1 MKNSNKRLI
10 LLALNEINFDVVGK
24 YVAADGRR
32 FPALKRLL
40 SGARIRTSCE
50 KQYEQL
56 EPWIQWA
63 SVYTGKTYAEHGV
76 FRLGDIVGSGV
87 PQIFE
92 QLEEAGYRVGAISAM
107 NAENRL
113 KQPAYF
119 IPDPWTQT
127 PADASWW
134 SQSLGHAVSQAVN
147 DNAQARITPK
157 SALQVV
163 LGLLRFARVVHH
175 QKYLSLVLASRRKP
189 WLKALVLDLLLH
201 DVHWRMFNA
210 KKPNFST
217 LFLNAGAHI
226 QHHYFFNAE
235 PLRKDSPNKNPAWYV
250 PEDVDPLADVLG
262 LYDLMVGEY
271 FDRTDTEVV
280 LATGLAQKPYDRVEY
295 YYRLNTHADFLRGL
309 GVSFRGVFPRMTR
322 DFLIEFENPQQ
333 AQAAQ
338 DVLASVRVVGDD
350 VPLFG
355 EIDNRGVS
363 LFVTLTYPRQI
374 TLETQYQVGDR
385 KAALLP
391 EVSFVA
397 IKNGIHQEE
406 GFAFFSPGAAKHAP
420 ADKAH
425 VAQLAAMIKSYF
437 DLASLSERCSHTQ
450 SFFGGADYG
459 RAQVGGIGDTS
470 GGPDPQDRDQRADL
484 LSLEKPARGLGS

>member
-1 MKNSNKRLI
+1 MLE
-10 LLALNEINFDVVGK
+10 LNEINFDVVER
-24 YVAADGRR
+24 YIAADATR
-32 FPALKRLL
+32 FPALKKLL
-40 SGARIRTSCE
+40 SGSWIRTSCE
-50 KQYEQL
+50 KQYEEL

-63 SVYTGKTYAEHGV
+63 SVHTGKTYAEHGV
-76 FRLGDIVGSGV
+76 FRLGDMVGSGV

-92 QLEEAGYRVGAISAM
+92 QLEQAGYKVGAISAM

-134 SQSLGHAVSQAVN
+134 SQSLGQAVSQAVN
-147 DNAQARITPK
+147 DNAQDRITPK

-163 LGLLRFARVVHH
+163 LGLLRFARVSHY

-201 DVHWRMFNA
+201 DVHWSMFDA

-235 PLRKDSPNKNPAWYV
+235 PLRKDSPNKNPDWYV
-250 PEDVDPLADVLG
+250 SECEDPLADVLE
-262 LYDLMVGEY
+262 LYDLIVGEY
-271 FDRTDTEVV
+271 FDRAGTDVV
-280 LATGLAQKPYDRVEY
+280 LATGLAQKPYDRVKF
-295 YYRLNTHADFLRGL
+295 YYRLNTHADFLCGL
-309 GVSFRGVFPRMTR
+309 GITFSGVFPRMTR
-322 DFLIEFENPQQ
+322 DFLIEFENNQQ
-333 AQAAQ
+333 AKAAQ
-338 DVLASVRVVGDD
+338 DVLSSVRVVGDD

-355 EIDNRGVS
+355 EIDNRGDS
-363 LFVTLTYPRQI
+363 LFVTLTYPQEI
-374 TLETQYQVGDR
+374 TAQTQYQVGHR

-397 IKNGIHQEE
+397 IKNGMHQEE
-406 GFAFFSPGAAKHAP
+406 GFAFFTPDVARYVP

-425 VAQLAAMIKSYF
+425 VAELGVAIMSYF
-437 DLASLSERCSHTQ
+437 GVNGQ
-450 SFFGGADYG
+450 
-459 RAQVGGIGDTS
+459 AQ
-470 GGPDPQDRDQRADL
+470 A
-484 LSLEKPARGLGS
+484 A